1 MSFEEEIRRKHRYEA
16 GVRQF
21 ERQIL
26 EFLSACRIYD
36 REALELIMARL
47 LDRIQASSDP
57 EVIIDAKFKGSLTK
71 MVFDDRLRGQERS
84 RRPFFGPHYYWDDM
98 PGWNFDYP
106 DPLTESSL
114 DDYTKKYSDGIRL
127 LAK

>member
-1 MSFEEEIRRKHRYEA
+1 MLFTHNIHVQITTVGNVMSFEEEIRRKHRYEA

-21 ERQIL
+21 EGQIL
-26 EFLSACRIYD
+26 DFLSACRIYD

-84 RRPFFGPHYYWDDM
+84 RRPFFWAA
-98 PGWNFDYP
+98 
-106 DPLTESSL
+106 
-114 DDYTKKYSDGIRL
+114 L
-127 LAK
+127 LLG